1 MTPSPTIAKSPRQQK
16 DPFERDKL
24 RLDRYRELRDFYDGT
39 QWLGKARRGET
50 RVVVNYS
57 RALARKV
64 VSYALPDPVG
74 FEVPPPVLTDEVGQ
88 SESESDVLTDS
99 PTDRLPDSVL
109 VRAQEAA
116 GEAQA
121 NSVERLLAELLAELD
136 ADR

>member
-50 RVVVNYS
+50 RVVVNYG
-57 RALARKV
+57 RALVRKV

-74 FEVPPPVLTDEVGQ
+74 FEVPPPVL
-88 SESESDVLTDS
+88 SEASSLKSNSREEAPSDGST
-99 PTDRLPDSVL
+99 P
-109 VRAQEAA
+109 
-116 GEAQA
+116 
-121 NSVERLLAELLAELD
+121 RLLD
-136 ADR
+136 F